1 MFVFAVTLSST
12 CSNTEALIYCTSV
25 SEERAFPV
33 ARSIVVEAP
42 NQNASPVGMVQSS
55 QVPACE
61 SGLLSCPLHQREVDY
76 DPSFPGTIHGQ
87 DLNSGVESAR
97 LSTASRSSDVSQPQ
111 VSSSSVSVTGSVPVN
126 NTSEVTASSTARLHL
141 PNGLL
146 SATSTGSRPLATRD
160 NSSCRSISGT
170 AFSSAVPRLSSQ
182 VNPPSISSAGVMGFG
197 DSLLPVSI
205 NSTASSSAVPRLSS
219 QINPPSTSS
228 AGVMAFG
235 DSSLLVPINSTASS
249 SAVPSMT
256 QITPPFISSTG
267 VTSSRQPILPPLPLQ
282 LPRMRTC
289 FPGYVSSIPLSLCL
303 PSTGQQ
309 TGSPFIP
316 GTHNVVNCAPFYPSR
331 QYPPLCFVNSGQPLS
346 NVLRENTFNS
356 NPLTANDQSFTC
368 FEPQTHPRGDNFG
381 RTWSTEVT
389 TRPNERIATWMTS
402 AGHPKNRDDNGS
414 SIMACHQG
422 HVGTCSSIMGQDKN
436 NVGVRRTS
444 VGRQNDNDGM
454 GNTSM
459 GHQNEPVSTSSGHR
473 RAHVGMSFASIAHP
487 ERNVGISS
495 TSIGHQKPDHVSSST
510 ASAEHE
516 KDCVGGG
523 GRSVDYEEDNNT
535 IFTDE
540 APFSIS
546 SLLPELP
553 DEVTSRTAPD
563 VARQRRTTR
572 NNREIVQEAC
582 SKLEKALSLIS
593 KRDVADYGWL
603 QDRYRDTSLRQT
615 PLITGVRSLKKF
627 IERTELALKIENLQL
642 QKSLHKLKNQINVY
656 ETNVRKETIKYEMKN
671 ALIEKRSVAKEGRAV
686 KHKEAELE
694 EMLAKI
700 KVLSDEMDTIEM
712 KWLKT
717 EGTMLG
723 FKQFEPGSSHDN
735 GAGQN
740 C

>member
-12 CSNTEALIYCTSV
+12 CSTTEALIYCTSV
-25 SEERAFPV
+25 SEERPFPV

-42 NQNASPVGMVQSS
+42 NQNASPVGMMQSN
-55 QVPACE
+55 QVSACE
-61 SGLLSCPLHQREVDY
+61 SGSLSRPLHQREVDY

-141 PNGLL
+141 PKGLL
-146 SATSTGSRPLATRD
+146 SATSTGSCPLATRD
-160 NSSCRSISGT
+160 NSSCMSISGT

-197 DSLLPVSI
+197 DSVLPVSI

-282 LPRMRTC
+282 LPRIRAC
-289 FPGYVSSIPLSLCL
+289 FPGYGSSIPLSLCL
-303 PSTGQQ
+303 PFTGQQ

-316 GTHNVVNCAPFYPSR
+316 GTHNVMNCAPFYPSR
-331 QYPPLCFVNSGQPLS
+331 QYPPLCFVNNSGQPLS

-356 NPLTANDQSFTC
+356 NPLTANDQSFAC
-368 FEPQTHPRGDNFG
+368 FEPQTHPRGDNVNFG
-381 RTWSTEVT
+381 GTWSTEVT

-414 SIMACHQG
+414 SIMAYHQG
-422 HVGTCSSIMGQDKN
+422 HVGTCSSIMRQNKN
-436 NVGVRRTS
+436 NVGARRTS

-454 GNTSM
+454 GSTSM

-473 RAHVGMSFASIAHP
+473 RAHVGMSFASIAHS

-495 TSIGHQKPDHVSSST
+495 TSIGHQKPDHVSSSA
-510 ASAEHE
+510 ASTEHE
-516 KDCVGGG
+516 KDCVGSG

-553 DEVTSRTAPD
+553 DEVTSRTVPD

-572 NNREIVQEAC
+572 NRKIVQEAC

-593 KRDVADYGWL
+593 KRDAADYGWL
-603 QDRYRDTSLRQT
+603 QDRYRDTCLRQT

-627 IERTELALKIENLQL
+627 IEGTELALKTENLEL

-694 EMLAKI
+694 EMLGKI

-717 EGTMLG
+717 EGTILD
-723 FKQFEPGSSHDN
+723 FK
-735 GAGQN
+735 
-740 C
+740 